1 MSSCGFIA
9 HVVTDLSDL
18 IFEQNT
24 FYRTPLMTVLCNNL
38 FKCPIQRYLQ
48 KIMNSG
54 MGIHLC
60 NLHKVLVKILDCN
73 MWAFEVGL
81 MCLKLLTFRVFMLP
95 IGNFKIITVQIKNE
109 CFWTG
114 VKVLDHECLNIS
126 STLKDL
132 KLSSM
137 LKMEINVKTK
147 FFINTKV
154 GR

>member
-54 MGIHLC
+54 MRIHLC

-81 MCLKLLTFRVFMLP
+81 MCLKLLTLRIFMLP
-95 IGNFKIITVQIKNE
+95 IG
-109 CFWTG
+109 
-114 VKVLDHECLNIS
+114 
-126 STLKDL
+126 TLKSL
-132 KLSSM
+132 LFRLRMNVFEQASKYSSM
-137 LKMEINVKTK
+137 NV
-147 FFINTKV
+147 
-154 GR
+154 